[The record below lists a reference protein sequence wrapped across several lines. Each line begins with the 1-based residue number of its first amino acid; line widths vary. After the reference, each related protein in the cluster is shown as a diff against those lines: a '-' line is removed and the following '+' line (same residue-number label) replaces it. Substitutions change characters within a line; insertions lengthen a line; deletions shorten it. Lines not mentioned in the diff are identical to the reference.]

1 VRQLG
6 LGVVAVADWFSQ
18 PALDQAAFFD
28 DNTRSDWVAAT
39 GGANVPA
46 LNDLLAPFGV
56 AFSDRVFDGAWTVG
70 GGSQSQVTVLGGC
83 GEGHLEVPAVGRR
96 GLGGGRAPA
105 AQATHENGSL
115 CLCFFRLLAYLN
127 GSFVRARLRS
137 RCLAF
142 LVRLH
147 FIVFVFFCGRE
158 VGFMSGVGLATWP
171 ATGYLRAAKAG
182 ELKERDLKNLRG
194 SAPKGKDRN
203 RKAPAAAT
211 TTTTTTPP
219 PPPPQYSRA
228 PPHIL
233 GALDSCATPTGCA
246 GAGPGGLQGGG
257 GKVVVYGDSSCMDA
271 WETGSPLCAD
281 LLGAMVAYAARG
293 ERSRAVF
300 RDDDLRVNSR
310 AARGSVRG
318 DCLWKVLFGFSCF
331 LCVEQL
337 RAFDSSSISPIKSAL

>member
-1 VRQLG
+1 MRQLG

-70 GGSQSQVTVLGGC
+70 GGGQSQV
-83 GEGHLEVPAVGRR
+83 HRR
-96 GLGGGRAPA
+96 PTRTAR
-105 AQATHENGSL
+105 
-115 CLCFFRLLAYLN
+115 FFLFSSN

-137 RCLAF
+137 HCLAF

-147 FIVFVFFCGRE
+147 FIVCFCGRE

-203 RKAPAAAT
+203 RKAPAAAA
-211 TTTTTTPP
+211 TTTTPT
-219 PPPPQYSRA
+219 PPQYSRA

-271 WETGSPLCAD
+271 WAKGSPLCAD